1 MKNTLK
7 TFNPATSIH
16 ISPSNHV
23 TRGRGVDP
31 TCRGRAEQSY
41 KANVW
46 MYYVNLSQWKEEL
59 GPVIKSIQDH
69 MRADRKNGSNLLSKK
84 KKKKLVTTGNLW
96 KEWSIQSC
104 GCQHGWNRLEK
115 GKWIPEAVRDMLGLG
130 GWVGVFQRRCWTRK
144 WGTKRKRKWFHYWL
158 TIGWGK

>member
-7 TFNPATSIH
+7 TFAPATSIH

-46 MYYVNLSQWKEEL
+46 MYYVNLSQWREEL

-69 MRADRKNGSNLLSKK
+69 MRADRKNGSNELSKK
-84 KKKKLVTTGNLW
+84 KKNWSQQETFGRSEVFRAVAVNMGGIDW
-96 KEWSIQSC
+96 RKESGYQR
-104 GCQHGWNRLEK
+104 Q
-115 GKWIPEAVRDMLGLG
+115 LGT
-130 GWVGVFQRRCWTRK
+130 CWA
-144 WGTKRKRKWFHYWL
+144 
-158 TIGWGK
+158 